1 MMDKICKMFHDV
13 LAGYAAEGEFKT
25 PAEVKTAKAAISGI
39 LKIKTLEAME
49 HYTED
54 NQSFKHS
61 MNKHHDIRAKLENMM
76 QEADGDAKEILREML
91 AKM

>member
-1 MMDKICKMFHDV
+1 MFHDV

-49 HYTED
+49 KYNED
-54 NQSFKHS
+54 NKVFRKTG
-61 MNKHHDIRAKLENMM
+61 MKDKLEALM
-76 QEADGDAKEILREML
+76 QDAQGQDKELLHEML
-91 AKM
+91 SKM

>member
-49 HYTED
+49 KYNED
-54 NQSFKHS
+54 NKAFRKTG
-61 MNKHHDIRAKLENMM
+61 MKDKLEALM
-76 QEADGDAKEILREML
+76 QDAQGQDKELLHEML
-91 AKM
+91 SKM